1 MWWNWGLNR
10 IIDKIEDL
18 FRKIPAD
25 NDRHTNTIR
34 IQWKKE
40 QEIYS
45 VNSQD
50 LCLIYVWQM
59 DYNTGKLVKLKIF
72 LIKISDSMKGIQIQ

>member
-1 MWWNWGLNR
+1 M
-10 IIDKIEDL
+10 KIYSE
-18 FRKIPAD
+18 KILGD
-25 NDRHTNTIR
+25 NDRHTNTIG

-50 LCLIYVWQM
+50 LHLIYVWQM